1 MICNLIVIMDPAG
14 VPIQERL
21 KTEAL
26 QHLANKS
33 MGRLSNYKW

>member
-1 MICNLIVIMDPAG
+1 MDQAG

-33 MGRLSNYKW
+33 TGILSNH